1 MEKIINEIVD
11 GIYKDFSQSVGV
23 ANIREYEEK
32 QLKEAQ
38 EVAEERLN
46 LSNQLA
52 KLKYQYV
59 VSYALF
65 FWLHITSQNLSI
77 SYVHFSAPTLKSTF
91 HLFFLGSG

>member
-1 MEKIINEIVD
+1 MD
-11 GIYKDFSQSVGV
+11 RIYKDFSQSVGV

-59 VSYALF
+59 SFTLC
-65 FWLHITSQNLSI
+65 FWLHIRFILTSHIQL
-77 SYVHFSAPTLKSTF
+77 
-91 HLFFLGSG
+91 

>member
-1 MEKIINEIVD
+1 MD
-11 GIYKDFSQSVGV
+11 HIYTGFSKSVGLTH
-23 ANIREYEEK
+23 IREYEEK

-59 VSYALF
+59 PLLCVSCY
-65 FWLHITSQNLSI
+65 I
-77 SYVHFSAPTLKSTF
+77 
-91 HLFFLGSG
+91 

>member
-1 MEKIINEIVD
+1 MD
-11 GIYKDFSQSVGV
+11 RIYRDFSQSVGV

-59 VSYALF
+59 PLLCVSCY
-65 FWLHITSQNLSI
+65 I
-77 SYVHFSAPTLKSTF
+77 
-91 HLFFLGSG
+91 

>member
-1 MEKIINEIVD
+1 MD
-11 GIYKDFSQSVGV
+11 HIYTGFSKSVGLT
-23 ANIREYEEK
+23 NIREYEEK

-59 VSYALF
+59 PLLCVSCY
-65 FWLHITSQNLSI
+65 I
-77 SYVHFSAPTLKSTF
+77 
-91 HLFFLGSG
+91 

>member
-52 KLKYQYV
+52 KLN
-59 VSYALF
+59 
-65 FWLHITSQNLSI
+65 TSMSSLMLC
-77 SYVHFSAPTLKSTF
+77 FS
-91 HLFFLGSG
+91 GYI

>member
-1 MEKIINEIVD
+1 MEKRINEIVD
-11 GIYKDFSQSVGV
+11 HIYTGFSKSVGLT
-23 ANIREYEEK
+23 NIREYEVQK

-59 VSYALF
+59 PLLCVSCY
-65 FWLHITSQNLSI
+65 I
-77 SYVHFSAPTLKSTF
+77 
-91 HLFFLGSG
+91 